1 MLRSTSSSVLVRFA
15 VALLGGG
22 ARWRVW
28 LALNALGFALGLAAF
43 FYGHHHG
50 LAATSMTDQV
60 PWGAYIANFSYFVG
74 MGTAPVMI
82 VVPAYVYGRAA
93 LRPVVFFSQVLGLV
107 ATLVA
112 GLFVMVD
119 VERLER
125 MWHIVPGIGF
135 FNFPGSMLAWDVVVL
150 SGYLGLMGVTI
161 GGTVFTLLRG
171 REPGRRFVLASG
183 LVTSGWAVGMHTVTA
198 FLYAGFAGRP
208 FWNNAVLAPRFLVS
222 AVATGTA
229 ALLLASRAMEEEDD
243 APPLA
248 TDARV
253 LIERV
258 LGVALAVDLFLL
270 AAQAFVE
277 LYAQGAGATPLRY
290 LLFGL
295 GRHRALVPWA
305 WLGAGL
311 EIAAAAFFMLP
322 RGARDRVPRVGAV
335 PTEDI
340 FCAAALIGIW
350 FSKGMSLVIPGFVPS
365 QLGEMVEYVPS
376 LVEVLVSLGVW
387 CFGLG
392 ALSVLLRLERAA
404 TLAARPS

>member
-1 MLRSTSSSVLVRFA
+1 MLRSTSPSVLVRFA

-22 ARWRVW
+22 PRWRVW

-43 FYGHHHG
+43 LYGHHHG
-50 LAATSMTDQV
+50 LAVTSMNDQV

-82 VVPAYVYGRAA
+82 AVPAYVYGNTA
-93 LRPVVFFSQVLGLV
+93 LRPVMFFSQVLGLV

-119 VERLER
+119 VERLDR

-135 FNFPGSMLAWDVVVL
+135 FNFPESMLAWDVVVL
-150 SGYLGLMGVTI
+150 SGYLGLMGVTLV
-161 GGTVFTLLRG
+161 GTVIPLLRG
-171 REPGRRFVLASG
+171 REPGRRFVVWSG
-183 LVTSGWAVGMHTVTA
+183 LISAAWAVGMHTVTA
-198 FLYAGFAGRP
+198 LLYAGFAGRP

-253 LIERV
+253 PIERL

-305 WLGAGL
+305 WLGAVL
-311 EIAAAAFFMLP
+311 QIAAAVFFMLP
-322 RGARDRVPRVGAV
+322 RAARDRVARVGAV

-350 FSKGMSLVIPGFVPS
+350 FSKGMALVIPGFVPS

-376 LVEVLVSLGVW
+376 LVEALVSLGVW

-404 TLAARPS
+404 ILAARPS

>member
-1 MLRSTSSSVLVRFA
+1 
-15 VALLGGG
+15 
-22 ARWRVW
+22 
-28 LALNALGFALGLAAF
+28 
-43 FYGHHHG
+43 
-50 LAATSMTDQV
+50 
-60 PWGAYIANFSYFVG
+60 
-74 MGTAPVMI
+74 
-82 VVPAYVYGRAA
+82 
-93 LRPVVFFSQVLGLV
+93 
-107 ATLVA
+107 
-112 GLFVMVD
+112 
-119 VERLER
+119 
-125 MWHIVPGIGF
+125 
-135 FNFPGSMLAWDVVVL
+135 
-150 SGYLGLMGVTI
+150 
-161 GGTVFTLLRG
+161 
-171 REPGRRFVLASG
+171 
-183 LVTSGWAVGMHTVTA
+183 MHTVTA
-198 FLYAGFAGRP
+198 LLYAGFAGRP

-253 LIERV
+253 PIERL

-305 WLGAGL
+305 WLGAVL
-311 EIAAAAFFMLP
+311 QIAAAVFFMLP
-322 RGARDRVPRVGAV
+322 RAARDRVARVGAV
-335 PTEDI
+335 PTEDL

-350 FSKGMSLVIPGFVPS
+350 FSKGMALVIPGFVPS

-376 LVEVLVSLGVW
+376 LVEALVSLGVW

-404 TLAARPS
+404 ILAARPS